1 MTGPAARPV
10 GVQLCD
16 TCGEVRRETALVPVD
31 GGGWRCAEP
40 CRKPGGRPPIGPP
53 VLIRMPVELRAAVE
67 ALALPGEK
75 LAATARRLLAA
86 AVADARADREPA
98 ACSACGRWHQGW
110 IPPGC
115 PLSDAGSEAAP
126 APAGALASAAV
137 QLPEHEGAELP
148 ETGKRVVLA
157 YTWRGEPVVIG
168 PVYTPKGSAAI
179 EDAVNDSPEARGW
192 RVTGTVRLIS
202 KADLEWSWE
211 S

>member
-1 MTGPAARPV
+1 VTDPAARSV

-16 TCGEVRRETALVPVD
+16 TCSEVRRETALVPVD

-67 ALALPGEK
+67 AMALPGEK

-86 AVADARADREPA
+86 AVADAEADREPA

-110 IPPGC
+110 IPAGC
-115 PLSDAGSEAAP
+115 PLSDASPEAAP
-126 APAGALASAAV
+126 ARPPV
-137 QLPEHEGAELP
+137 QLPEHDGAELP
-148 ETGKRVVLA
+148 DTGKRVVLA
-157 YTWRGEPVVIG
+157 YTWRGEPVGIG

-179 EDAVNDSPEARGW
+179 EDAVNGGPEARGW